1 MNIVRI
7 TSGLGNQIFQYAF
20 YCALKNN
27 IPDTKMDISEFRYR
41 KHHYG
46 YELEKVFNIRPDYAS
61 KKECNKLADVSK
73 DWLSEVRRKYFNIKL
88 KTSGILVKEEILET
102 QFHPDLL
109 TIDNG
114 YFLGFWQTEKYF
126 AAVEQQ
132 LRNELTFK
140 QPVDEE
146 NKKIIDEIVTCDA
159 VSIHIRRG
167 DYIKKRRLETVG
179 SVCSLNYYQL
189 SINYIRSKVKQPR
202 FFIFSDDINWV
213 KENLK
218 IDNAYFVDINTGQ
231 NSFKDMQLMSLC
243 KHNIIANSSFS
254 WWGAWLNGYAE
265 KIVIAPD
272 IWFRDVPMQDIVP
285 EKWIKISVD

>member
-20 YCALKNN
+20 YRALKNN
-27 IPDTKMDISEFRYR
+27 VPDTKMDISEFKYR

-46 YELEKVFNIRPDYAS
+46 YELERVFTIKPNYAS
-61 KKECNKLADVSK
+61 RKDSNTLADVSK
-73 DWLSEVRRKYFNIKL
+73 DWFSELRRKYFKITL
-88 KTSGILVKEEILET
+88 KSTGRLLDEKILGT
-102 QFHPDLL
+102 HFQPDLL
-109 TIDNG
+109 TVENG
-114 YFLGFWQTEKYF
+114 YFKGFWQTEKYF
-126 AAVEQQ
+126 MDIAEQ

-140 QPVDEE
+140 QTVDEQ
-146 NKKIIDEIVTCDA
+146 NKKIADEIMACNA

-167 DYIKKRRLETVG
+167 DYIKKRRFESVG

-189 SINYIRSKVKQPR
+189 GINYIQSKTKQPR
-202 FFIFSDDINWV
+202 FFVFSDDINWA

-218 IDNAYFVDINTGQ
+218 INNAYFVDVNTGK

-254 WWGAWLNGYAE
+254 WWGAWLNANAQ
-265 KIVIAPD
+265 KIIIAPS
-272 IWFRDVPMQDIVP
+272 IWFRNAPMPDIVP
-285 EKWIKISVD
+285 ENWIKISVD